1 MSSLPLGLLKQLA
14 VLKSRTYFKKK
25 FMEHTPNLSPRN
37 LLSLAYVV
45 LETNFYSL
53 TIWERGK
60 HINTNHGIFSR
71 WPFNMLSITIFVN
84 NRFI

>member
-14 VLKSRTYFKKK
+14 VLRSRTYFM

-60 HINTNHGIFSR
+60 HINTNHGIFRR
-71 WPFNMLSITIFVN
+71 WPFNMLSLTIFVN
-84 NRFI
+84 KRFI